1 MKGFVTLEYVLLIAG
16 IVSVL
21 GASIIGVISLYNKN
35 IIANDNYR
43 LKDFCKNLKAEIE
56 LFEIMPEGKI
66 ELEPGALSVWRIEKS
81 NNKITLK
88 NNQNTCEI
96 RTFLS
101 VNCAITEITEKQKI
115 TLTKQN
121 NILNID

>member
-21 GASIIGVISLYNKN
+21 GTSIIGVISLYNKN
-35 IIANDNYR
+35 IVANDNYR
-43 LKDFCKNLKAEIE
+43 LENFCKDLKAEIE
-56 LFEIMPEGKI
+56 LFEIVPEGKI
-66 ELEPGALSVWRIEKS
+66 EIEPKALSVWEIEKS

-88 NNQNTCEI
+88 NTQNTCEI
-96 RTFLS
+96 RTLLS
-101 VNCAITEITEKQKI
+101 INSTITEISEKQKL
-115 TLTKQN
+115 TLTKHN

>member
-21 GASIIGVISLYNKN
+21 GTSIIGVISLYNKN
-35 IIANDNYR
+35 IVVNDNYR
-43 LKDFCKNLKAEIE
+43 LENFCKDLKAEIE
-56 LFEIMPEGKI
+56 LFEILPEGKI
-66 ELEPGALSVWRIEKS
+66 EIEPKALSVWEIEKS

-88 NNQNTCEI
+88 NTQNTCEI
-96 RTFLS
+96 RTLLS
-101 VNCAITEITEKQKI
+101 INSTITEISEKQKL
-115 TLTKQN
+115 TLTKHN

>member
-16 IVSVL
+16 IMSVL

-43 LKDFCKNLKAEIE
+43 LEDFCKDFKAEIE
-56 LFEIMPEGKI
+56 LFEIMPEGKVEI
-66 ELEPGALSVWRIEKS
+66 ELGALSTWQIEKS
-81 NNKITLK
+81 NNKITLRNAQK
-88 NNQNTCEI
+88 TCEI

-101 VNCAITEITEKQKI
+101 VSLHFSEITEKQKI

>member
-16 IVSVL
+16 IISVL
-21 GASIIGVISLYNKN
+21 GASIIGIINLYNRN
-35 IIANDNYR
+35 ITANDNYR
-43 LKDFCKNLKAEIE
+43 LKGFCKDLKAEIE

-66 ELEPGALSVWRIEKS
+66 EIEPGALSAWQIEKS

-88 NNQNTCEI
+88 NNQKTCEI
-96 RTFLS
+96 RTTLS
-101 VNCAITEITEKQKI
+101 INCTITEITETQKI

>member
-21 GASIIGVISLYNKN
+21 GTSIIGVISLYNKN
-35 IIANDNYR
+35 IVVNDNYR
-43 LKDFCKNLKAEIE
+43 LENFCKDLKAEIE
-56 LFEIMPEGKI
+56 LFEIVPEGKI
-66 ELEPGALSVWRIEKS
+66 EIEPKALSVWEIEKS

-88 NNQNTCEI
+88 NTQNTCEI
-96 RTFLS
+96 RTLLS
-101 VNCAITEITEKQKI
+101 INSTITEISEKQKL
-115 TLTKQN
+115 TLTKHN